1 MSRQARPEP
10 SRNVRIAHQQVM
22 EMFDR
27 MRAEECAKVLRK
39 WQRDQ
44 DYLKAL
50 LSVEGD
56 AAADP
61 TPPPRPRRLPP
72 KGRT

>member
-1 MSRQARPEP
+1 
-10 SRNVRIAHQQVM
+10 M